1 MDAPFKMKNSS
12 IAKFAKVAG
21 SPVKHKPWT
30 AAHKGNAAHPN
41 TAEAHNAK
49 PAETDI
55 RKFTD
60 GKDGAVS
67 RGNSAS
73 NVSR

>member
-21 SPVKHKPWT
+21 SPVKHKPW
-30 AAHKGNAAHPN
+30 AGAHKERPAHSA

-49 PAETDI
+49 PAETNI
-55 RKFTD
+55 KKFKD